1 MQPMSFSNGVII
13 ISIDREALLAQLRE
27 LAAKLL
33 AQRQEVKAV
42 YLFGSLARGDCTGF
56 SDIDLLILLHHSDQA
71 DPIQRIVQYLPF
83 FCLDRGVDLL
93 VFTQAEW
100 EKSLTA
106 GNPFLSQLWAESL
119 LLAGEE
125 SVSLPKWR

>member
-1 MQPMSFSNGVII
+1 MQPKPFSNGVTI
-13 ISIDREALLAQLRE
+13 ISIDREALLAQLRG

-42 YLFGSLARGDCTGF
+42 YVFGSLARGDCTGF
-56 SDIDLLILLHHSDQA
+56 SDIDLLILLHHNDQA
-71 DPIQRIVQYLPF
+71 DPIQRIVEYLPYF
-83 FCLDRGVDLL
+83 SLDRGVDLL

-100 EKSLTA
+100 ENALTA
-106 GNPFLSQLWAESL
+106 GNLFLSQLWAESL

-125 SVSLPKWR
+125 SVR